1 MKIKEISRERVECLG
16 AKERHEASREGKSF
30 AERREIIHRENAL
43 SRARTNRVE
52 RESLSISRKTWRSVA
67 PRERMNHLESESLF
81 TSREVWRS
89 LAPREGV
96 SLYV

>member
-1 MKIKEISRERVECLG
+1 MRPREKG
-16 AKERHEASREGKSF
+16 NHSQREEKSF
-30 AERREIIHRENAL
+30 TERREIIHRENAL
-43 SRARTNRVE
+43 SRARINRVE
-52 RESLSISRKTWRSVA
+52 RESLSTSRKTWRSVA

-81 TSREVWRS
+81 TSREIWRS